1 MTSTLLPRDAGRHVQ
16 GLAGAGAAAL
26 LASVLFAGLA
36 MAGTDTTFDTAFTQL
51 DGWLSGS
58 GGRVITIL
66 ALAYAAAGAIA
77 RMSIATILVPAGVG
91 LLVGIGGPI
100 VLASVTAEIP
110 DTAPAFVLDA
120 EPAPLVQH
128 LHVKEVI

>member
-1 MTSTLLPRDAGRHVQ
+1 MLGLFAFCGTVAIPAWFVNPLVAYVFLSLMMAVGTFGLLTST
-16 GLAGAGAAAL
+16 AL
-26 LASVLFAGLA
+26 VENQWGKF
-36 MAGTDTTFDTAFTQL
+36 
-51 DGWLSGS
+51 GS
-58 GGRVITIL
+58 
-66 ALAYAAAGAIA
+66 AAAGAIA